1 MWTFVPRTGAVAI
14 YPMKYSRLD
23 VLEESFV
30 FGSGTRLNMY
40 SASESGFVVLVSESR
55 GIFRNEPP

>member
-1 MWTFVPRTGAVAI
+1 MAI
-14 YPMKYSRLD
+14 YPMKYLRLNF
-23 VLEESFV
+23 LEESFV